1 MVSDVGGPPLPQ
13 PGDRPFRHLP
23 EPTSETTSHRD
34 AEAGHALVTPKRC
47 AHQHGKI
54 TMDSEDDK
62 TPLGIKI
69 PDELEGLFGDP
80 PLLEGEDPNRYWGL
94 LAAMIREREP
104 QSFSEWIYLHD
115 TVSKLWEEQRLKRAS
130 TGLMRGE
137 MFSAL
142 MYFLRKIHTDGRVD
156 TKQDVFLQQLQID
169 YHLAK
174 SSEVEKLA
182 FKYFSNNPK
191 ERQEVV
197 SLLARYG
204 ITPAVLQAKAAQQN
218 SDAIQMFE
226 AMGARRGKER
236 RKLRQEDERLQRRR
250 DSDKDLKKS

>member
-1 MVSDVGGPPLPQ
+1 
-13 PGDRPFRHLP
+13 
-23 EPTSETTSHRD
+23 
-34 AEAGHALVTPKRC
+34 
-47 AHQHGKI
+47 
-54 TMDSEDDK
+54 MDSEDDK

-104 QSFSEWIYLHD
+104 QSFSEWIYVHD
-115 TVSKLWEEQRLKRAS
+115 TVSKLWEEQRLKQAS

-142 MYFLRKIHTDGRVD
+142 IYFLRKIHTDGRVD
-156 TKQDVFLQQLQID
+156 AKQDVFLQQLQID
-169 YHLAK
+169 YHIAK
-174 SSEVEKLA
+174 SNEVEKLA